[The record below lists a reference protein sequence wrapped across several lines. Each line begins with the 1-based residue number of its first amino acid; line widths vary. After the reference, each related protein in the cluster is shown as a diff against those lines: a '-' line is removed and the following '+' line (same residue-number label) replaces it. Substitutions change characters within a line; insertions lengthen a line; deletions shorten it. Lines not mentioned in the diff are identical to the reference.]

1 VTQPIPE
8 FPVSQGQS
16 LRLACALL
24 LYLFGA
30 FASVHAQEEPTF
42 TEVYRIGVDDQL
54 QVAVWRNPELS
65 VSVPVRPDGRISVPL
80 IGDVMAGGRTPEEV
94 AEDIEKQL
102 AAYVRDPK
110 VAVILTELRSH
121 EFISRVRV
129 TGAVRNP
136 VSIPYRQGM
145 TVLDAVLEAGG
156 VNEFA
161 VGNRTRLYR
170 RGDSEVRRIEVRLA
184 DILGRGELETNVPV
198 RPGDVITVPERAL

>member
-1 VTQPIPE
+1 MCVH
-8 FPVSQGQS
+8 
-16 LRLACALL
+16 RLITVLL
-24 LYLFGA
+24 LCLLPACVGLA
-30 FASVHAQEEPTF
+30 AADIDSTPVHV
-42 TEVYRIGVDDQL
+42 TEDLYRIGVDDQV

-94 AEDIEKQL
+94 ARSIEERL

-136 VSIPYRQGM
+136 VSIPHRQGM
-145 TVLDAVLEAGG
+145 TVLDAVLQAGG
-156 VNEFA
+156 LNDFA
-161 VGNRTRLYR
+161 AANRTRLYR
-170 RGDSEVRRIEVRLA
+170 KQASGETRTVAVRLA
-184 DILGRGELETNVPV
+184 DILGSGELDTNIEV
-198 RPGDVITVPERAL
+198 RPGDVITVPERVL